1 MWATTNQSGQ
11 PQINR
16 GNHGGIAPKKVVP
29 HSREKRDIYDKIE
42 M

>member
-1 MWATTNQSGQ
+1 VPTPDQCGQ
-11 PQINR
+11 PRING